1 MPDIQTAFEI
11 ALAKTKAHIPTA
23 IPADWDDENPN
34 AAVEVVETKGEAA
47 VPKTFFSVTNNV
59 TRETFE
65 HVKNNPGQTRAQA
78 VQALEKRGFSA
89 NSTTSL
95 ISQMVRQDLIREA
108 RGLLYVQ
115 SPEYRPLKTARTLK
129 AQAQKAVVETQV
141 EAKQPVVHIKKEKP
155 TRAYDR
161 HSDTPS
167 IQINATWD
175 AETLLNNLSIKQARA
190 LYDELRKIFGG

>member
-1 MPDIQTAFEI
+1 MPDIQTAFQI
-11 ALAKTKAHIPTA
+11 ALAKTKAHIPTT

-34 AAVEVVETKGEAA
+34 ATIEVATTKGDAA
-47 VPKTFFSVTNNV
+47 VPKAYFAVTNNV

-65 HVKNNPGQTRAQA
+65 HVKNNPGETRAQA

-95 ISQMVRQDLIREA
+95 ISQMVRQDLIREV

-129 AQAQKAVVETQV
+129 AQAQKAVVEKPV
-141 EAKQPVVHIKKEKP
+141 EKPVVHIKKEKP

-167 IQINATWD
+167 IQINASWD

>member
-129 AQAQKAVVETQV
+129 AQAQKAVVEKQV
-141 EAKQPVVHIKKEKP
+141 EKPVAKKATPVAE
-155 TRAYDR
+155 A
-161 HSDTPS
+161 TPEPAP
-167 IQINATWD
+167 QINATWD